1 MAKIT
6 FWGATGT
13 VTGSR
18 FYLNVDDLRLLID
31 CGSFQGTKENRLR
44 NWDPFPVPPNEID
57 RVLVTHAH
65 IDHTGHLPRLCKE
78 GFNGTVHCSHTTHQ
92 LSKILLR
99 DSAHI
104 HEEDA
109 SLANEKGFT
118 KHKPALPLYTVEDA
132 EQVLRLFSPLHYGE
146 DFFMSDAVRVKL
158 KNAGHILGSSF
169 IDIRTRR
176 GAKTRKILFGG
187 DFGRP
192 AQPVLS
198 DPVQVYDVDYL
209 VLESTYG
216 DRLHEEISPS
226 ERLAAVVNDS
236 VKRGGVLL
244 IPSFAVGRTQTLL
257 YILRDLE
264 KKGEI
269 PVLPVYMDSPMSIEA
284 TDIFEKRIR
293 DMDITSRMLTL
304 KGEDIFR
311 TGRLCFC
318 KSKKESMAINEVR
331 DHAIIIS
338 SSGMVTGGRIL
349 HHMRQRLPHQDNTV
363 LFIGYQAEG
372 TRGRSILEGEPTV
385 KIHGEQIPVH
395 AKVENISGFSGHGD
409 YNEILAWLMGFNRPP
424 EKTFIVHGEPAASS
438 ALAEKIRAQFK
449 WDVVIPAFGESH
461 DLDL

>member
-18 FYLNVDDLRLLID
+18 FYLKVDDQRLLID

-65 IDHTGHLPRLCKE
+65 IDHTGHLPRLCKD
-78 GFNGTVHCSHTTHQ
+78 GFTGLVHCTHTTHQ
-92 LSKILLR
+92 LCEILLR

-146 DFFMSDAVRVKL
+146 DFYLNDAVRVKL

-169 IDIRTRR
+169 IDIRSRR
-176 GAKTRKILFGG
+176 GAKARKILFSG

-216 DRLHEEISPS
+216 DRLHEEIPPS
-226 ERLAAVVNDS
+226 ERLAAIVNES
-236 VKRGGVLL
+236 IERGGVLL

-257 YILRDLE
+257 YILRELE
-264 KKGEI
+264 KKGQI
-269 PVLPVYMDSPMSIEA
+269 PVLPVYVDSPMSIEA
-284 TDIFEKRIR
+284 TSIFEKRIL
-293 DMDITSRMLTL
+293 DMDITSRVLTL

-311 TGRLCFC
+311 TGRLILC

-338 SSGMVTGGRIL
+338 SSGMLTGGRIL
-349 HHMRQRLPHQDNTV
+349 HHMRHRLPHTENTV

-372 TRGRSILEGEPTV
+372 TRGRSILEGEHTV
-385 KIHGEQIPVH
+385 KIHGEQVPVH
-395 AKVENISGFSGHGD
+395 TKVESISGFSGHGD
-409 YNEILAWLMGFNRPP
+409 YDEILAWLMGFNRPP
-424 EKTFIVHGEPAASS
+424 EKTFIVHGEPAASA
-438 ALAEKIRAQFK
+438 ALAEKIRAQFT
-449 WDVVIPAFGESH
+449 WDVVIPVFGESH